1 MDFAFDHRARMRRA
15 LQKRRSKI
23 GNTKNHNARN
33 LSDARG
39 LPLCKARVPILKME
53 NFEDEEPIWGRR

>member
-1 MDFAFDHRARMRRA
+1 MDFAFDHRARMGRA

-33 LSDARG
+33 LSDAGG
-39 LPLCKARVPILKME
+39 LPLCKARVLILKME
-53 NFEDEEPIWGRR
+53 NF